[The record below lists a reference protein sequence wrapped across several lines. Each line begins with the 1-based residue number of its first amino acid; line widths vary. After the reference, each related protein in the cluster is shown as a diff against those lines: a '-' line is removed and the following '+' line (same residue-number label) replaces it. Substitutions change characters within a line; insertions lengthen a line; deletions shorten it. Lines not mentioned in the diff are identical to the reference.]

1 MIFPDF
7 RIFSKPWYKTIAFIC
22 LIFGRLLYGFWFFVC
37 KSQTHKAGKTT
48 VLRGDVATYS
58 LDWNWVTPFT
68 VHTDVGLGSQVSS
81 GLPATVIKFT
91 VWGIL
96 SFTTRIIRHRETSSF
111 QLISSFLNVF
121 SFFFFFFSLSVYK
134 TIRMLSFPLFFLAWF
149 TLHLIFLGKLL
160 TCLI

>member
-91 VWGIL
+91 IWGIR
-96 SFTTRIIRHRETSSF
+96 SSTTRIIRHRETSSF

-121 SFFFFFFSLSVYK
+121 CFFTFCVQNYKNVIFSSVF
-134 TIRMLSFPLFFLAWF
+134 S
-149 TLHLIFLGKLL
+149 
-160 TCLI
+160 CLVHYSPNFSRKVTHMPDLVNL